1 MKHKKY
7 DNFKTK
13 SVSSSLVRFAID
25 FQPEFVSDEVKQIAQ
40 LSLFDW
46 FLVSVAGQTEPV
58 SNIIRGQIKSD
69 GGTEECTVIGT
80 TQRFP
85 ARASALANGTI
96 SHALDYDDTHFA
108 YLGHPSV
115 AIIPAAI
122 AIGEKT
128 NANPE
133 KFWSAVILGLETVT
147 RLSLIHI

>member
-46 FLVSVAGQTEPV
+46 FVVSVAGQTEPV

-69 GGTEECTVIGT
+69 GGTEAV
-80 TQRFP
+80 
-85 ARASALANGTI
+85 S
-96 SHALDYDDTHFA
+96 YTHLTLPTKA
-108 YLGHPSV
+108 
-115 AIIPAAI
+115 
-122 AIGEKT
+122 
-128 NANPE
+128 
-133 KFWSAVILGLETVT
+133 
-147 RLSLIHI
+147 